1 MNEYLITALQALL
14 LIGGF
19 LDAPYVDV
27 QGAVERA
34 LAGKR
39 RRLREFVRTQT
50 VEWSGADSLVR
61 WFHDHGLKFL
71 LKEEVVPSHVD
82 RVFYMAAPCIA
93 LGTALI
99 AFAVVP
105 FGPTTVAPREL
116 NQANTSRAGGTP
128 GCGGRA

>member
-1 MNEYLITALQALL
+1 MRLL

-61 WFHDHGLKFL
+61 WFHDQKDFEPIRDVL
-71 LKEEVVPSHVD
+71 P
-82 RVFYMAAPCIA
+82 P
-93 LGTALI
+93 
-99 AFAVVP
+99 
-105 FGPTTVAPREL
+105 
-116 NQANTSRAGGTP
+116 AGM
-128 GCGGRA
+128 